1 MRPERTSAAGWVAE
15 AGVSANTAA
24 WARELANIAMIRGSR
39 KRSTGKTSGCL
50 SVLCRRGGWTS
61 FAEDVQNS
69 TLPERVSSRGR
80 ERPSNNCN
88 GDRWMWGQNF
98 SELFSRGG
106 PVMWPLLG
114 CSVLAV
120 ALISERVWAYWR
132 LRVAYGPLLAELK
145 SHVEQQS
152 LERLLDRLVGSDRP
166 LHRVVAAYLRHRE
179 AEKSLRDQVVVREAS
194 QQVSRYDSRLNWLG
208 ILTHATPLL
217 GLLGTV
223 AGLVG
228 AFHQIELKGGQ
239 VQPGD
244 LASGIWSALLTTVCG
259 LTIALPCLAAY
270 HLLQSVAGRAA
281 MQMQWMTSQLDE
293 WLFQEESAG
302 APPGPPSVVDAVRE
316 VTSTP
321 RAVG

>member
-1 MRPERTSAAGWVAE
+1 
-15 AGVSANTAA
+15 
-24 WARELANIAMIRGSR
+24 
-39 KRSTGKTSGCL
+39 
-50 SVLCRRGGWTS
+50 
-61 FAEDVQNS
+61 
-69 TLPERVSSRGR
+69 
-80 ERPSNNCN
+80 
-88 GDRWMWGQNF
+88 MWGQ
-98 SELFSRGG
+98 SVTELFDRGG

-120 ALISERVWAYWR
+120 ALIAERLMVYRR
-132 LRVAYGPLLAELK
+132 LRVAYAPLLSELR
-145 SHVEQQS
+145 SRIEDGS
-152 LERLLDRLVGSDRP
+152 LGQLVDRLGPSERP
-166 LHRVVAAYLRHRE
+166 LHRVVVAYLRHRD
-179 AEKSLRDQVVVREAS
+179 AQKTFRDQVVLREAS
-194 QQVSRYDSRLNWLG
+194 QQVARYDRRLNWLG

-281 MQMQWMTSQLDE
+281 LQMQWVTSQLDE
-293 WLFQEESAG
+293 WLAAVCAAREESGGMDSAV
-302 APPGPPSVVDAVRE
+302 AAAQVRPVV
-316 VTSTP
+316 
-321 RAVG
+321 

>member
-1 MRPERTSAAGWVAE
+1 MRPGRTSALGWVVE
-15 AGVSANTAA
+15 AGASANTAA
-24 WARELANIAMIRGSR
+24 WARELASIAMIRGSR
-39 KRSTGKTSGCL
+39 NTGTAETSDCRGVLSTA
-50 SVLCRRGGWTS
+50 GGWTS

-69 TLPERVSSRGR
+69 TLPKSVSSRGR
-80 ERPSNNCN
+80 ERPTSNSN
-88 GDRWMWGQNF
+88 GECWMWGQNF
-98 SELFSRGG
+98 SELFARGG

-120 ALISERVWAYWR
+120 AMITERVWAYWR
-132 LRVAYGPLLAELK
+132 LRVSYGSLLVELK
-145 SHVEQQS
+145 SNIQERS
-152 LERLLDRLVGSDRP
+152 LGRLLDRLVDSDRP
-166 LHRVVAAYLRHRE
+166 LHRVVAAYLRHRKS
-179 AEKSLRDQVVVREAS
+179 EKTFRDQVVVREAS
-194 QQVSRYDSRLNWLG
+194 QQVARYDRRLNWLG

-281 MQMQWMTSQLDE
+281 MQMQWVTSQLDE
-293 WLFQEESAG
+293 WLFQVESAQLDRVT
-302 APPGPPSVVDAVRE
+302 PSAGNAARE
-316 VTSTP
+316 TTSSPQT
-321 RAVG
+321 VS

>member
-1 MRPERTSAAGWVAE
+1 
-15 AGVSANTAA
+15 
-24 WARELANIAMIRGSR
+24 
-39 KRSTGKTSGCL
+39 
-50 SVLCRRGGWTS
+50 
-61 FAEDVQNS
+61 
-69 TLPERVSSRGR
+69 
-80 ERPSNNCN
+80 
-88 GDRWMWGQNF
+88 MWGQSV
-98 SELFSRGG
+98 SELFHRGG

-120 ALISERVWAYWR
+120 ALIAERLLVYR
-132 LRVAYGPLLAELK
+132 RMRVAYGPLLSEL
-145 SHVEQQS
+145 QS
-152 LERLLDRLVGSDRP
+152 RIEEGSLGQLVDRLGPSERP
-166 LHRVVAAYLRHRE
+166 LHRVVVAYLRHRD
-179 AEKSLRDQVVVREAS
+179 AQKTFRDQVVLREAS
-194 QQVSRYDSRLNWLG
+194 QQVARYDRRLNWLG

-281 MQMQWMTSQLDE
+281 LQMQWVTSQLDE
-293 WLFQEESAG
+293 WLTAVS
-302 APPGPPSVVDAVRE
+302 AVRDE
-316 VTSTP
+316 PGGTDT
-321 RAVG
+321 AVAASQVRPVV